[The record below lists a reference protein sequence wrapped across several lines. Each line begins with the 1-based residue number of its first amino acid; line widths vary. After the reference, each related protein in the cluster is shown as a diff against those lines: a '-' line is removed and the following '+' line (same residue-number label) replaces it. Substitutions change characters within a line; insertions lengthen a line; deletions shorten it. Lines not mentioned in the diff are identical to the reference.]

1 MSKLDSIRDQINIRH
16 AVKEAGYKY
25 GPGKVSEVGRIRQE
39 KIYTSSGRA
48 DQVPNIISS
57 KAPKKPGPGK
67 PVSEF
72 AVGRSQ
78 AKGMGAG
85 LLKDIKR
92 KMMKHLPGKLKKTY

>member
-1 MSKLDSIRDQINIRH
+1 MSPSKRELRFSDETP
-16 AVKEAGYKY
+16 VKQRIKSG
-25 GPGKVSEVGRIRQE
+25 VGQ
-39 KIYTSSGRA
+39 TDTPA
-48 DQVPNIISS
+48 
-57 KAPKKPGPGK
+57 K

-72 AVGRSQ
+72 SVGRSQ